1 MRSKGLWKH
10 VTRHSEMMVLPVL
23 QNLSVI
29 FNRKIY
35 RVFIDVMIQNRRENG
50 NYTWKSERL
59 ESFNLKIKCKR
70 LCIKNLNNEKV
81 NVKCHYPL
89 FKNLDNFYQPKPDIR
104 SLP

>member
-50 NYTWKSERL
+50 NYT
-59 ESFNLKIKCKR
+59 
-70 LCIKNLNNEKV
+70 
-81 NVKCHYPL
+81 
-89 FKNLDNFYQPKPDIR
+89 
-104 SLP
+104 